1 MIIKLFVDW
10 RGEEILT
17 EAEYEERVREMAE
30 GFRTSV
36 YDFSEFLEEHYSHRE
51 LWEANE
57 EQRAKIM
64 EYWVDKCLDS
74 ARDEL
79 DFDEVVLE
87 V

>member
-17 EAEYEERVREMAE
+17 EVEYEERVREMAE
-30 GFRTSV
+30 DFRTSD
-36 YDFSEFLEEHYSHRE
+36 YNFSEFLEEHYTYRE
-51 LWEANE
+51 VWEANE

-64 EYWVDKCLDS
+64 EQWVDKCLDS

-79 DFDEVVLE
+79 SFDEVELE